1 MKCAYSRCF
10 CEEKS
15 LDDKD
20 VVIINNKRFH
30 SQCYSVREDINQI
43 KILFHD
49 HINENVVW
57 TQLINVI
64 NTIIFERGCT
74 AGFLLFGLKYYIEHK
89 IPLNYPAGLYYVV
102 QNKDVKREW
111 DRLKANEIKK
121 QMIQNTTVDNGQQF
135 TYRPIK
141 TKGIGDLLC

>member
-15 LDDKD
+15 LDDED

-64 NTIIFERGCT
+64 NTIIFEKGCT

-89 IPLNYPAGLYYVV
+89 IPLNYPAGLFYVV

-111 DRLKANEIKK
+111 DRLQANEIKK

-135 TYRPIK
+135 TYKPIK
-141 TKGIGDLLC
+141 TRGIGDLLC